1 MHSMPSLFRPPA
13 LQSSPAT
20 ASPASSCQLALPAT
34 VEPPHAE
41 PGVQLML
48 PAPETALEKKSND
61 EMLEVVAPTVPEKP
75 QRELKAQL
83 SIEDKK
89 EEPEKPKEPDA
100 VEANQMLEQAL
111 QDRAQDKKDQ
121 QGQKEVMKK
130 PAASKSVQK
139 QQVLKRP
146 AAKSTPFAK
155 AAPVRKAGLKLK
167 RPAAASEDKKGAIP
181 SLDKRRQLRPQGCSR
196 CRWVEGCCRS
206 CWIGRGYHDN

>member
-1 MHSMPSLFRPPA
+1 MPSLFRPPA

-111 QDRAQDKKDQ
+111 
-121 QGQKEVMKK
+121 
-130 PAASKSVQK
+130 
-139 QQVLKRP
+139 
-146 AAKSTPFAK
+146 
-155 AAPVRKAGLKLK
+155 
-167 RPAAASEDKKGAIP
+167 
-181 SLDKRRQLRPQGCSR
+181 
-196 CRWVEGCCRS
+196 
-206 CWIGRGYHDN
+206 